1 MSRRVEISTLLPPI
15 TLSIATISCIV
26 FLLTISSSPSP
37 CHAFAP
43 TSSRLSRHYTLNEK
57 IGCSLSLASSEA
69 PNTPIKSDAQ
79 NSSKKNNQLLT
90 HADIEWRLRP
100 PEGTSRLDRLKI
112 ELGANIIRADRKLR
126 GLPSPPLLCP
136 KGGRALLEAY
146 YKEPG
151 EEKKKKVGRFGITT
165 ARGPSC
171 DEIDTTIRQLYQI
184 DPPPNTAAIAAI
196 IYMFVEPD
204 HRNQNIGALALD
216 VISAIHTVQGVDFT
230 VLVADDNGSG
240 GLVRWYERNGYSK
253 APLMQDVLGSPGGEF
268 GVAMI
273 RPVRVEEGFFERCLI
288 RWW

>member
-151 EEKKKKVGRFGITT
+151 RRKKEESR
-165 ARGPSC
+165 S
-171 DEIDTTIRQLYQI
+171 IR
-184 DPPPNTAAIAAI
+184 N
-196 IYMFVEPD
+196 
-204 HRNQNIGALALD
+204 H
-216 VISAIHTVQGVDFT
+216 
-230 VLVADDNGSG
+230 NGSWSLLRRNRHNNPTTLPNRSPTQHSRHSRHHLYVRRTRPPKSKYRSLGPRCDIGDTHRPGSGFYGFG
-240 GLVRWYERNGYSK
+240 GG
-253 APLMQDVLGSPGGEF
+253 
-268 GVAMI
+268 
-273 RPVRVEEGFFERCLI
+273 
-288 RWW
+288 